1 MYMHRKGHPQKCLCL
16 RWPFCCHFHTHSHS
30 DISPL
35 NPLLLF
41 LKIIF
46 PVGQLP
52 FWYWFHWTKYIYM
65 PFFFFPHHFFYCFL
79 KSLVMWVSFFFV
91 NRKFEFKY
99 YYTVALSS
107 GAKENKCCNRRSFP
121 FPLFPLPPHPPTSL
135 LLVWHSC
142 VTFKCRTLN
151 SVLSGFHFHWIA
163 ATNTHT
169 SDFLFVFPC
178 HRYL

>member
-107 GAKENKCCNRRSFP
+107 GAKKNKCCNRPFISFSAP
-121 FPLFPLPPHPPTSL
+121 PPLL
-135 LLVWHSC
+135 HS
-142 VTFKCRTLN
+142 
-151 SVLSGFHFHWIA
+151 
-163 ATNTHT
+163 
-169 SDFLFVFPC
+169 FLFDILVLPLKAELWTLFCQVSTSIGLLP
-178 HRYL
+178 